1 METQPKGPKL
11 VRMNPA
17 HHREMNRFGFTQN
30 FEAFLRAFK
39 ELNEEFMKFFKVED
53 VAMWNKA
60 GTQAM
65 LRHVR
70 SVVSKADKAKAKKY
84 IDEIMT
90 KDIPVYCTNKISV
103 TEANRKLMLR
113 YIKTSLDIQ
122 VSLYGLF
129 SKYDWILDSIKDS
142 PAAGNTEEEKKAHV
156 DQLLKDMFSPLYI
169 DIPLKLSSINETI
182 DIVINRL
189 YNREGEYKSGVE
201 VIELNKINDVL
212 EEKEEAEEEVRVPT
226 DVLLSSMSMM

>member
-1 METQPKGPKL
+1 MEAQPKVPKL

-17 HHREMNRFGFTQN
+17 HHKEMNRFGFTQN
-30 FEAFLRAFK
+30 VEAFLQAFK

-84 IDEIMT
+84 IDEIMA
-90 KDIPVYCTNKISV
+90 KDIPAYCINQIPV
-103 TEANRKLMLR
+103 TEPNRKLMMR

-129 SKYDWILDSIKDS
+129 SEYDWILNSIKDTS
-142 PAAGNTEEEKKAHV
+142 EAGNTEEEKKAYL
-156 DQLLKDMFSPLYI
+156 DGLLKDMFSPLYI
-169 DIPLKLSSINETI
+169 DLPLKLSSINKTI
-182 DIVINRL
+182 DVVIDRL
-189 YNREGEYKSGVE
+189 YNRDGGYKSGVE

-212 EEKEEAEEEVRVPT
+212 EEKEEVKEEVKVPT
-226 DVLLSSMSMM
+226 GALLSSMSMM